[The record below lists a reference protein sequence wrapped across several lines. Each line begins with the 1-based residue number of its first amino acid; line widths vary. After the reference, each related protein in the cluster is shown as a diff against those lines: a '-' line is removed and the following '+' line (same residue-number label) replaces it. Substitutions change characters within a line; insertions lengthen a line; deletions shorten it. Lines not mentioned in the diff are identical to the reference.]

1 MNLICKINGK
11 VYDKNIAQGLTISE
25 EYNETLDSGAIILT
39 HVNQIVDLKPYDD
52 VWIYEKPEKSIK
64 GQFDYVTVKNEEK
77 NDPTHRKRFYR
88 HFLVDN
94 YSEKILNLEGGIYE
108 YTIELFSETK
118 LLEKIICP
126 STCVTEPLD
135 IADKHDIEWY
145 LDKYIDLY
153 SPEIKRKRTDISG
166 NYWVYDKKYKIAES
180 LREKVRGKYPQ
191 DFQLTNPTL
200 REILTQLL
208 LTQDLIPIVKDDV
221 IDALDITKRNGLFH
235 NYDIDDI
242 DSIDEIK
249 EYVNSITG
257 SMSSDN
263 YTDSLRKTYT
273 EAISQECLSS
283 NIERIGFRNKDS
295 ALLTLSNLQIETRF
309 PIYSIEQALLCYYK
323 RLKFIKDGSTY
334 YKDVLCK
341 QDITPF
347 ILLNSARNV
356 LSKDWSELEI
366 KKDVTDLTIKEITK
380 FRLYTLGYDIGSNV
394 ITGWG
399 EMYSYPK
406 AEGYDVTLTYIQNIL
421 YYLER
426 TNPFGINLG
435 NVITELYNDK
445 CEDVVFVDY
454 VKKENPFNV
463 IPNIWENSENLIWTT
478 DVGTKIKSMFVELK
492 YKGFYKGTVITSKDG
507 GRDYIQTSDNS
518 NSSLTLLEKDGLSQK
533 EKINR
538 FGNKTMVFTARYP
551 GDRYDLVQPLGCV
564 YNSDNDKDIII
575 YHKEMAFYDNAITCT
590 YYGARDYV
598 LKNFYT
604 SVRAKLRLNRLMSF
618 EESVRRCEN
627 EKIEVLFS
635 KDKLYYENKEQNDLL
650 EQINTAFKP
659 TDIINDAYSEK
670 TYLAKNIIDVGLMTL
685 IENDKEKDSYL
696 TDINKSVNGK
706 SIVFNL
712 SMYDNVSP
720 GVYIKEIKPKF
731 NYGLTAGYKLFQEAS
746 DEANMTVGMY
756 KAVSNYTD
764 LTGSTQE
771 WYKLTDDNGEIE
783 EIKFS
788 ICHFE
793 QNGILEMTNNYLLS
807 QWNDLNKETIKNYT
821 KSFLLPSL
829 SDGSIFKNYW
839 SKIINKK
846 DNKEILDQTF
856 QIEYCMDEKDDV
868 FIGQN
873 YLLLNDMC
881 SNKIKELENE
891 LNTIKEGVIE
901 SDIYAGTVAIPIE
914 SSNKK
919 YAPYFD
925 IILGHKTYLERYY
938 NKYGK
943 NIKLTNVILDKA
955 TFGELD
961 YSRLPGEGPFFY
973 FNYTDAK
980 GDAPIVMNNSNS
992 NDNKKYYINKIE
1004 IRGSIDVDINIE
1016 KQEGEPISPEIIMY
1030 IPCRVYYKW
1039 FYKSDVA
1046 ETDKTNNF
1054 FTDRILKLTLKDV
1067 VYMEDGRILLK
1078 TGYGFDSLEGYLGL
1092 DDIELSTGYDT
1103 KDFHPIDYDCFN
1115 LLDVKFN
1122 EDKTAIIHKG
1132 YSSYYDD
1139 EVNSQP
1145 WELNIIGFKGFN
1157 LKLIKE
1163 FERIKNMFVVYSPN
1177 PCTKT
1182 TEYEQYKPK
1191 YVDEDGNEI
1200 DDFKNAGYHIKDN
1213 LKVSDVFNLNNDN
1226 KIIVNKKDLTVKVT
1240 GEDGKT
1246 RYNVDKV
1253 LNKEIKSI
1261 QYWYYDNSTHSYK
1274 FVFGINLTEGTTE
1287 EVVYFSVVKNK
1298 DTRVFD
1304 ENGEVVGHIHNFSGE
1319 SNFAQKFDGIET
1331 LQTENNIV

>member
-39 HVNQIVDLKPYDD
+39 HVSQIVDLKPYDD
-52 VWIYEKPEKSIK
+52 VWIYEKPEKSIE

-77 NDPTHRKRFYR
+77 NDPKKRKRFYR

-145 LDKYIDLY
+145 LDKYISLY
-153 SPEIKRKRTDISG
+153 SPEIKRKGLSG
-166 NYWVYDKKYKIAES
+166 NSWVYDKKYKIAES

-221 IDALDITKRNGLFH
+221 IDALDITQRNEAFH
-235 NYDIDDI
+235 NNN
-242 DSIDEIK
+242 IDEIK

-323 RLKFIKDGSTY
+323 RLKLVKSAGIKDEILY
-334 YKDVLCK
+334 QDVLCK

-356 LSKDWSELEI
+356 LSKDWSELENKPDPTVLPI
-366 KKDVTDLTIKEITK
+366 EEITK

-399 EMYSYPK
+399 EIYSYPK
-406 AEGYDVTLTYIQNIL
+406 ASGYDVTLTYIQNIL
-421 YYLER
+421 YYLEKI
-426 TNPFGINLG
+426 NPFGINLG
-435 NVITELYNDK
+435 GVFKELLNTYK
-445 CEDVVFVDY
+445 DVTFDEF
-454 VKKENPFNV
+454 VKKENPFNI
-463 IPNIWENSENLIWTT
+463 IPDIWGKTSEIGWTT

-492 YKGFYKGTVITSKDG
+492 YKGFFKGTVITSKDG

-518 NSSLTLLEKDGLSQK
+518 NSSLTLLEKDGLAQK

-551 GDRYDLVQPLGCV
+551 GNRYDLVQPLGCV
-564 YNSDNDKDIII
+564 YNYAEDRDIVI

-604 SVRAKLRLNRLMSF
+604 SVRAKLRLNRLMGY

-627 EKIEVLFS
+627 EKVEILFS
-635 KDKLYYENKEQNDLL
+635 KDKLYYEDGFVYTIIRGSINSAL
-650 EQINTAFKP
+650 EQKLPIIDSQTLKGYL
-659 TDIINDAYSEK
+659 DDSIINSGIIEYTEANS
-670 TYLAKNIIDVGLMTL
+670 NIP
-685 IENDKEKDSYL
+685 KRYC

-712 SMYDNVSP
+712 AMYDNVSP
-720 GVYIKEIKPKF
+720 GVYIKEIKPEF
-731 NYGLTAGYKLFQEAS
+731 NAGLIDGYKLFQEAS
-746 DEANMTVGMY
+746 SNTNMTVGMY

-771 WYKLTDDNGEIE
+771 WYLLTDENGESDNITFA
-783 EIKFS
+783 IGKFDTHYVPDKS
-788 ICHFE
+788 YSPDGSKDAYTEDEKGELNIV
-793 QNGILEMTNNYLLS
+793 TKDNY
-807 QWNDLNKETIKNYT
+807 E
-821 KSFLLPSL
+821 KSFKLPL
-829 SDGSIFKNYW
+829 FETEYPPLIYW
-839 SKIINKK
+839 SKTIQYK
-846 DNKEILDQTF
+846 DNKEIIDQTF
-856 QIEYCMDEKDDV
+856 QIEYCTDEKDNV

-873 YLLLNDMC
+873 YLLLNGLINSKNILSDSLIGSQITGYIL
-881 SNKIKELENE
+881 SNLYAGVLEKSPSENNVNPFPYFEILLGNTKDVEDLLTNGITNE
-891 LNTIKEGVIE
+891 NISIDKMIFGEKAYSFPYGVAEYYTYYKAEGITNPESFFNGERWFNSQKYIQTISIHRIDVEGTIKKVVLYK
-901 SDIYAGTVAIPIE
+901 S
-914 SSNKK
+914 
-919 YAPYFD
+919 
-925 IILGHKTYLERYY
+925 
-938 NKYGK
+938 
-943 NIKLTNVILDKA
+943 
-955 TFGELD
+955 D
-961 YSRLPGEGPFFY
+961 YSGGVVAL
-973 FNYTDAK
+973 
-980 GDAPIVMNNSNS
+980 
-992 NDNKKYYINKIE
+992 
-1004 IRGSIDVDINIE
+1004 
-1016 KQEGEPISPEIIMY
+1016 Y
-1030 IPCRVYYKW
+1030 IPCRFYYEISLTGENTI
-1039 FYKSDVA
+1039 YGHYY
-1046 ETDKTNNF
+1046 TDKILRVDLIHEKDIQTGGENF
-1054 FTDRILKLTLKDV
+1054 ALFKSAIFSTSIDV
-1067 VYMEDGRILLK
+1067 NIDGNYSPISYDCFDLRNEYIENSGKYNATVEKKFDFSIYNEDGLN
-1078 TGYGFDSLEGYLGL
+1078 TGALFFYLQ
-1092 DDIELSTGYDT
+1092 
-1103 KDFHPIDYDCFN
+1103 FN
-1115 LLDVKFN
+1115 LLDKV
-1122 EDKTAIIHKG
+1122 I
-1132 YSSYYDD
+1132 
-1139 EVNSQP
+1139 
-1145 WELNIIGFKGFN
+1145 
-1157 LKLIKE
+1157 IKE
-1163 FERIKNMFVVYSPN
+1163 VKTPQTMFVVYSTN

-1182 TEYEQYKPK
+1182 TEYEQYGTVGEMNGK
-1191 YVDEDGNEI
+1191 
-1200 DDFKNAGYHIKDN
+1200 GYYIKDN
-1213 LKVSDVFNLNNDN
+1213 LKVSDVFKVENN
-1226 KIIVNKKDLTVKVT
+1226 KIIINKSGLDSSNYDKDL
-1240 GEDGKT
+1240 GET
-1246 RYNVDKV
+1246 
-1253 LNKEIKSI
+1253 IQSI

-1274 FVFGINLTEGTTE
+1274 FVFGINLTDATE
-1287 EVVYFSVVKNK
+1287 ESVYFSVVKNK

-1304 ENGEVVGHIHNFSGE
+1304 GNGEVVGHIHNFAGDK
-1319 SNFAQKFDGIET
+1319 NPVFAQKFDKIET

>member
-39 HVNQIVDLKPYDD
+39 HVSQIVDLKPYDD
-52 VWIYEKPEKSIK
+52 VWIYDGS
-64 GQFDYVTVKNEEK
+64 DYVTAKN
-77 NDPTHRKRFYR
+77 NGSFHR

-94 YSEKILNLEGGIYE
+94 YSEKILNLEGEIYE

-153 SPEIKRKRTDISG
+153 SPEIKRKRTDIPDNYPPD
-166 NYWVYDKKYKIAES
+166 NYWVYDKKYKIADN

-242 DSIDEIK
+242 DSIAEIK

-323 RLKFIKDGSTY
+323 RLKLEKSNGTILY
-334 YKDVLCK
+334 QDVLCK

-356 LSKDWSELEI
+356 LSKDWSDFETEDPTSLPVD
-366 KKDVTDLTIKEITK
+366 KITEY
-380 FRLYTLGYDIGSNV
+380 RLYTLGYDIGSNV

-426 TNPFGINLG
+426 KNPFGINLNNFISNELSKKDENKN
-435 NVITELYNDK
+435 NVYKKIDFLT
-445 CEDVVFVDY
+445 Y
-454 VKKENPFNV
+454 VNKENPFNI
-463 IPNIWENSENLIWTT
+463 IPDIWGKTENMPWTT

-518 NSSLTLLEKDGLSQK
+518 NSSLTLLEKDGLAQK

-551 GDRYDLVQPLGCV
+551 GDGYNLVQPLGCV
-564 YNSDNDKDIII
+564 YNSDKDKDIII
-575 YHKEMAFYDNAITCT
+575 YHKEMAFYDNVITCT

-604 SVRAKLRLNRLMSF
+604 SVRAKLRLNRLMSY

-635 KDKLYYENKEQNDLL
+635 KDKLYFENMTNNISTY
-650 EQINTAFKP
+650 INNAFSPSK
-659 TDIINDAYSEK
+659 TTVDTISETIYNVNNNINAGLITGIGD
-670 TYLAKNIIDVGLMTL
+670 TYGGV
-685 IENDKEKDSYL
+685 YL

-706 SIVFNL
+706 SIIFNL
-712 SMYDNVSP
+712 AMYDNVSP
-720 GVYIKEIKPKF
+720 GIYIKEIKPQF
-731 NYGLTAGYKLFQEAS
+731 NAGLVDGYNLYEDAKDDDL
-746 DEANMTVGMY
+746 MTVGKYKAMY
-756 KAVSNYTD
+756 KAMSNYTD

-771 WYKLTDDNGEIE
+771 WYLLTDGNGESEKIIF
-783 EIKFS
+783 EI
-788 ICHFE
+788 
-793 QNGILEMTNNYLLS
+793 GTLESNAIPDASVATTELDLLDGLTKNNY
-807 QWNDLNKETIKNYT
+807 TH
-821 KSFLLPSL
+821 SFVLPAISV
-829 SDGSIFKNYW
+829 GSTVKTFWEKPIL
-839 SKIINKK
+839 KK

-856 QIEYCMDEKDDV
+856 QIEYCTDEKDNV
-868 FIGQN
+868 FIGQE
-873 YLLLNDMC
+873 YLFLNDMIN
-881 SNKIKELENE
+881 SI
-891 LNTIKEGVIE
+891 
-901 SDIYAGTVAIPIE
+901 
-914 SSNKK
+914 
-919 YAPYFD
+919 
-925 IILGHKTYLERYY
+925 
-938 NKYGK
+938 
-943 NIKLTNVILDKA
+943 NIKKEQLTETKTNVIKLGYLFSGLCKTNEGKYPFIDLNFGNKDVFYMNIKKVFDSLDDNIIELSA
-955 TFGELD
+955 VVSNSLVFGEANTKLGFTPEYKLNETKSNEFIQETSAVGRLQSID
-961 YSRLPGEGPFFY
+961 YMVSE
-973 FNYTDAK
+973 
-980 GDAPIVMNNSNS
+980 
-992 NDNKKYYINKIE
+992 NKIYITIE
-1004 IRGSIDVDINIE
+1004 YDKEKEKIKNCYVVVPVSIFYTIWDVDEFQQVMWGNFYEKDKKIKFNLRIVENSDNNIIAKTDFTKSYYHVE
-1016 KQEGEPISPEIIMY
+1016 LLNADGSQLSVAYEGMSNIM
-1030 IPCRVYYKW
+1030 I
-1039 FYKSDVA
+1039 D
-1046 ETDKTNNF
+1046 T
-1054 FTDRILKLTLKDV
+1054 I
-1067 VYMEDGRILLK
+1067 GRILNLAP
-1078 TGYGFDSLEGYLGL
+1078 Y
-1092 DDIELSTGYDT
+1092 
-1103 KDFHPIDYDCFN
+1103 HPIEDSCIGNMYYN
-1115 LLDVKFN
+1115 NETKYSSFN
-1122 EDKTAIIHKG
+1122 ENG
-1132 YSSYYDD
+1132 
-1139 EVNSQP
+1139 VNKD
-1145 WELNIIGFKGFN
+1145 GFKGELFLVATSN
-1157 LKLIKE
+1157 VPILNFIS
-1163 FERIKNMFVVYSPN
+1163 IPQTMFVVYSTN

-1182 TEYEQYKPK
+1182 TEYEQYGTEEAMDAK
-1191 YVDEDGNEI
+1191 
-1200 DDFKNAGYHIKDN
+1200 GYYIRND
-1213 LKVSDVFNLNNDN
+1213 LKVSDVFKVETN
-1226 KIIVNKKDLTVKVT
+1226 KIRVVKE
-1240 GEDGKT
+1240 GLINNIDEKG
-1246 RYNVDKV
+1246 N
-1253 LNKEIKSI
+1253 EIKSI

-1304 ENGEVVGHIHNFSGE
+1304 ENGEVVGHIHNFKGE
-1319 SNFAQKFDGIET
+1319 SNFAQSFDTIET

>member
-39 HVNQIVDLKPYDD
+39 HVSQIVDLKPYDD
-52 VWIYEKPEKSIK
+52 VWIYDGS
-64 GQFDYVTVKNEEK
+64 DYVTAKN
-77 NDPTHRKRFYR
+77 NGSFHR

-153 SPEIKRKRTDISG
+153 SPEIKRKVGIIKDDIGSWE
-166 NYWVYDKKYKIAES
+166 YQKKYKIADT

-235 NYDIDDI
+235 KYDIDDK
-242 DSIDEIK
+242 DSIAEIK

-323 RLKFIKDGSTY
+323 RLKLEKSDGTILY
-334 YKDVLCK
+334 QDVLCK

-356 LSKDWSELEI
+356 LSKDWSELDNTPDPTVLPIE
-366 KKDVTDLTIKEITK
+366 KITK

-399 EMYSYPK
+399 EIYSYPK
-406 AEGYDVTLTYIQNIL
+406 ASGYDVTLTYIQNIL
-421 YYLER
+421 YYLEKI
-426 TNPFGINLG
+426 NPFGINLG
-435 NVITELYNDK
+435 GVFKELLNTYQ
-445 CEDVVFVDY
+445 DVTFDEF
-454 VKKENPFNV
+454 VKKENPFNI
-463 IPNIWENSENLIWTT
+463 IPDIWGKTSEIGWTT

-518 NSSLTLLEKDGLSQK
+518 NSSLTLLEKDGLAQK

-575 YHKEMAFYDNAITCT
+575 YHKEMAFFDNAITCT

-604 SVRAKLRLNRLMSF
+604 SVRAKLRLNRLMGY

-627 EKIEVLFS
+627 EKVEILFS
-635 KDKLYYENKEQNDLL
+635 KDKLYYEDGFVYTIIKGSINSAL
-650 EQINTAFKP
+650 EKKLPIIDSQTLKGYL
-659 TDIINDAYSEK
+659 DDSIINSG
-670 TYLAKNIIDVGLMTL
+670 IIEYTEANSNMP
-685 IENDKEKDSYL
+685 KRYC

-712 SMYDNVSP
+712 AMYDNVSS
-720 GVYIKEIKPKF
+720 GVYIKEIKPEF
-731 NYGLTAGYKLFQEAS
+731 NAGLIDGYKLFQEAS
-746 DEANMTVGMY
+746 SNTNMTVGMY

-771 WYKLTDDNGEIE
+771 WYLLTDENGESDNITFA
-783 EIKFS
+783 IGKFDTHYVPDKS
-788 ICHFE
+788 YSPDGSKDAYTEDEKGELNIV
-793 QNGILEMTNNYLLS
+793 TKDNY
-807 QWNDLNKETIKNYT
+807 E
-821 KSFLLPSL
+821 KSFKLPL
-829 SDGSIFKNYW
+829 FETEYPPLIYW
-839 SKIINKK
+839 SKTIQYK
-846 DNKEILDQTF
+846 DNKEIIDQTF
-856 QIEYCMDEKDDV
+856 QIEYCTDEKDNV

-873 YLLLNDMC
+873 YLLLNGLINSKNILSDSLIGSQVTGYIL
-881 SNKIKELENE
+881 SNLYAGVLEKSPSENNVNPFPYFEILLGNTKDVEDLLTNGITNE
-891 LNTIKEGVIE
+891 NISIDKMIFGEKAYYFPYGVAKYYTYYKAEGITNPESFFNGKRRFGEDDYIQTISIHRIDVEGTIKKVVLYKSDYLGGVI
-901 SDIYAGTVAIPIE
+901 A
-914 SSNKK
+914 
-919 YAPYFD
+919 
-925 IILGHKTYLERYY
+925 L
-938 NKYGK
+938 
-943 NIKLTNVILDKA
+943 
-955 TFGELD
+955 
-961 YSRLPGEGPFFY
+961 
-973 FNYTDAK
+973 
-980 GDAPIVMNNSNS
+980 
-992 NDNKKYYINKIE
+992 
-1004 IRGSIDVDINIE
+1004 
-1016 KQEGEPISPEIIMY
+1016 Y
-1030 IPCRVYYKW
+1030 IPCRFYYEISLTGADTIHGH
-1039 FYKSDVA
+1039 YY
-1046 ETDKTNNF
+1046 TDKILRVDLIHEKDTQTGGENF
-1054 FTDRILKLTLKDV
+1054 ALFKSSLFSTSI
-1067 VYMEDGRILLK
+1067 DGNID
-1078 TGYGFDSLEGYLGL
+1078 GNYS
-1092 DDIELSTGYDT
+1092 
-1103 KDFHPIDYDCFN
+1103 PIIYDCFDLRNEYVENSGEYDAEVKKKFEFSIHNENGLNTGALFFYLQFN
-1115 LLDVKFN
+1115 LLNKV
-1122 EDKTAIIHKG
+1122 I
-1132 YSSYYDD
+1132 
-1139 EVNSQP
+1139 
-1145 WELNIIGFKGFN
+1145 
-1157 LKLIKE
+1157 IKE
-1163 FERIKNMFVVYSPN
+1163 VKTPQTMFVVYSTN

-1182 TEYEQYKPK
+1182 TEYEQYGKTAQ
-1191 YVDEDGNEI
+1191 YSAEEVME
-1200 DDFKNAGYHIKDN
+1200 KNDYYIKND
-1213 LKVSDVFNLNNDN
+1213 LKVSKEFNVDNDNN
-1226 KIIVNKKDLTVKVT
+1226 KIIVGKTGLDVEKT

-1274 FVFGINLTEGTTE
+1274 FVFGINLTKGTSE

-1319 SNFAQKFDGIET
+1319 SNFTQKFDGIET